1 MMRNDD
7 SMDADHPRSPQRMTF
22 IPVRAVIAGAF
33 AAWGTIMA
41 VAIVLTLIGA
51 IVAPDRAAWAAFAML
66 AVTVLSAVLVAL
78 AAFIAW
84 AVSPLL
90 GALPS
95 RGGRIGAWTLFG
107 MILGA
112 VVPVVFLGGG
122 GPAGTTGLAFLGG
135 VAMLAG
141 GTVANRVRRR
151 TTTR

>member
-1 MMRNDD
+1 
-7 SMDADHPRSPQRMTF
+7 MDADRHRSARQMTF
-22 IPVRAVIAGAF
+22 IPARAVVAGAF

-41 VAIVLTLIGA
+41 VAIVLTVIGA
-51 IVAPDRAAWAAFAML
+51 IVAPDRAGWAAFAML
-66 AVTVLSAVLVAL
+66 AVTVMSAVLVGL
-78 AAFIAW
+78 AAVIAW

-95 RGGRIGAWTLFG
+95 RGGRIGAWALFG

-112 VVPVVFLGGG
+112 VLPLVFLGGG
-122 GPAGTTGLAFLGG
+122 GPVGTTGLAVLGG
-135 VAMLAG
+135 AATLAG